1 MITNIF
7 RSTLMG
13 LLLLSLSVAAF
24 AQSKRA
30 ATGTLDKETFM
41 NMESVSNPEISPDGK
56 QIVFTRSWIDKVKD
70 ERVSNLWIVDVD
82 GTRVR
87 ELTNGNWRDSQPVW
101 SPDGKRIAF
110 MSDRDGTNQ
119 LHVLWVDTRE
129 VAQLTHL
136 EQAPTSINWSP
147 DSKLIAFNAFEPD
160 NDSILAVKLPERPRN
175 AQWAKP
181 AVIVNRLAWAAD
193 GRGPLPMGNTQV
205 YTIDSVLGGTPRQIT
220 SGKYSHN
227 GPEWSADGK
236 TIYVSAIRKPDAEYL
251 KGDSEIYAIDLKT
264 LEVKALT
271 DRKGP
276 DGGAQASPDGRWIAY
291 AGYDEKSYTNH
302 IASLYLMDSA
312 GGGKKTLVGN
322 LPSSPRA
329 VRWANDS
336 SGVYYDMEEQG
347 SSHIYFVSHGGKVRR
362 ITEGVHVLEGYSM
375 SNNGQVAAVRSS
387 FKEPGTLVTFNV
399 KEPAVM
405 KKLVD
410 VNEDVLAGVKL
421 GDAEELWFNSKD
433 GLKVQGWLIK
443 PADFDPSKK
452 YPMVLWI
459 HGGPW
464 SMYSVA
470 FSWSF
475 QNFAANGYGVL
486 FLNPRG
492 STGYGQD
499 FVNGIQYSY
508 PGKDYD
514 DLMAGVD
521 SALAKG
527 WIDDKNLFVCG
538 GSGGG
543 VLTAWIVGH
552 TDRFAAAVSMRPV
565 INWHSFVGNTDG
577 PSWYNQFQKYPW
589 EDPMEYAVRSPL
601 HYVANVKTPTM
612 VMTGESDLRTPIRQS
627 EEFYRAL
634 KMLKKDTLLV
644 RMPDEYHGWRRPSH
658 QLLQQLYL
666 MAWFEKHGAK
676 GKGGPA
682 DAGTSQK

>member
-1 MITNIF
+1 MSHKLLRLTSLI
-7 RSTLMG
+7 G
-13 LLLLSLSVAAF
+13 LLLALPIAGL
-24 AQSKRA
+24 AQSKK
-30 ATGTLDKETFM
+30 GTLDKETFM
-41 NMESVSNPEISPDGK
+41 NMEGVSNPAISPDGK
-56 QIVFTRSWIDKVKD
+56 QIVFTRSWVDKVKD
-70 ERVSNLWIVDVD
+70 EHVSNLWIVDVD

-87 ELTNGNWRDSQPVW
+87 ELTSGNWRDSQPVW

-110 MSDRDGTNQ
+110 LSDRDGTNQ

-136 EQAPTSINWSP
+136 EQAPSGINWSP
-147 DSKLIAFNAFEPD
+147 DSRWIAFTAFEPD
-160 NDSILAVKLPERPRN
+160 HDPILPVKLPERPRN

-193 GRGPLPMGNTQV
+193 GRGPLPQGFTQV
-205 YTIDSVLGGTPRQIT
+205 YTIDAALGGTPRQIT
-220 SGKYSHN
+220 TGKYNHN
-227 GPEWSADGK
+227 GPEWSADGN
-236 TIYVSAIRKPDAEYL
+236 TLYISAIRKPEAEYL
-251 KGDSEIYAIDLKT
+251 RGDSEIYAIDLKS
-264 LEVKALT
+264 LEIKALT

-276 DGGAQASPDGRWIAY
+276 DAGPQVSPDGRWIAY
-291 AGYDEKSYTNH
+291 TGYDDKSYTNTV
-302 IASLYLMDSA
+302 ANLYLMDSS
-312 GGGKKTLVGN
+312 GGNKRAWVGN

-329 VRWANDS
+329 IRWAADG
-336 SGVYYDMEEQG
+336 SGIYYEMEEQG
-347 SSHIYFVSHGGKVRR
+347 SSHIYLAQLDGKLKK
-362 ITEGVHVLEGYSM
+362 ITDGTHVLLGYSVA
-375 SNNGQVAAVRSS
+375 NNGQVAAVRSS
-387 FKEPGTLVTFNV
+387 FKEPGTLVTFNIRD
-399 KEPAVM
+399 AANM

-410 VNEDVLAGVKL
+410 VNEDVLSGVRL
-421 GDAEELWFNSKD
+421 GDAEELWVTSKD

-443 PADFDPSKK
+443 PIDFDPAKK

-464 SMYSVA
+464 SMYSVG

-475 QNFAANGYGVL
+475 QNFSANGYGVL
-486 FLNPRG
+486 FMNPRG

-521 SALAKG
+521 AAIAKG
-527 WIDDKNLFVCG
+527 WVDDKNLFVCG

-552 TDRFAAAVSMRPV
+552 TNRFAAAVSMRPV
-565 INWHSFVGNTDG
+565 INWHSFVGTTDG
-577 PSWYNQFQKYPW
+577 PAWYYQFEKYPW
-589 EDPMEYAVRSPL
+589 EDPMQYAVRSPL
-601 HYVANVKTPTM
+601 HYVANVTTPTM
-612 VMTGESDLRTPIRQS
+612 VMTGEADLRTPIRQS

-666 MAWFEKHGAK
+666 MAWFEKHSHK
-676 GKGGPA
+676 DKGGPQVA
-682 DAGTSQK
+682 TQ